1 MREELGKKK
10 KSINEWL
17 KEFPLFNLKIR
28 KPMW

>member
-1 MREELGKKK
+1 MREELEKK